1 MYLTVKQQLKHL
13 SKKDYRTLKELC
25 HTAKNLTNEAI
36 YNARQHFFNEK
47 KYLSYSDNY
56 KMLKNSEN
64 YRTLNS
70 NMSQQILREVDG
82 SFRSFFNLM
91 KLANDGRYNRED
103 VRLPHYLPKD
113 GYATLVI
120 GFVRIKDHK
129 LVIPYS
135 NSFRKNHDI
144 IEVNIPPILKDKTI
158 KEIRIIPRYNARFFE
173 IQYTY
178 EEECISRNLD
188 KNNALAIDMGVD
200 NLVTAASSNGNAF
213 IIDGRRLKSI
223 NQWYNKENA
232 RLQSIKDKQK
242 YGKKTTER
250 QKRLLLKHHHRVND
264 YMNKTARYVI
274 NYCIDHDIGTL
285 VIGSNNDFQRSSN
298 IGRANNQT
306 FVNIPLSKLRNKLK
320 YLCELNDIRYVEQEE
335 SYTSKASFF
344 DQDDMPIYSKDNNNH
359 YIFSGRRIH
368 RGMYETSKGYAFNAD
383 VNGALNILRKSNVVR
398 LESLYTRGEVDTPV
412 RIRIA

>member
-13 SKKDYRTLKELC
+13 SKKDYKTLKKLC

-47 KYLSYSDNY
+47 KYLSYTDNY

-82 SFRSFFNLM
+82 SFKSFFKLM
-91 KLANDGRYNRED
+91 KLAKEGRYNRED

-144 IEVNIPPILKDKTI
+144 IEVNIPPILKDKTV
-158 KEIRIIPRYNARFFE
+158 KEIRIIPKYNARFFE

-200 NLVTAASSNGNAF
+200 NLVTAASSNGNTF

-274 NYCIDHDIGTL
+274 SYCIDHDIGTL
-285 VIGSNNDFQRSSN
+285 VIGSNDDFQRSSN

-306 FVNIPLSKLRNKLK
+306 FVNIPLGKLKEKLK

-344 DQDDMPIYSKDNNNH
+344 DQDDIPIYSKESNYH